1 LLNVALVVLL
11 AAMLSESFVYQG
23 LLLRQSKWLQ
33 LAFSS
38 EPYVSELAKLFGNDS
53 VEFYKATF
61 VLQTCTEEAMK
72 LVAVETDKVAEQK
85 DKVAEQ
91 KDKVAE
97 LNMAV
102 LVATRDLFDATTE
115 NLRLKGMLDVRGIL
129 EEIERVIS
137 PGKMTDP
144 NVSRSSLWASALK
157 SSTHEQLK
165 DALIA
170 CFPEQGAKETA
181 VVNTIKSIYKKASV
195 LIHSHIDSNN
205 VAVVVRHRDF
215 PGDDELCVIRAL
227 ANHFK
232 FKLAEETVVGADIA

>member
-1 LLNVALVVLL
+1 MCRFFNVTLVVLL
-11 AAMLSESFVYQG
+11 AAKLSESFVHSG
-23 LLLRQSKWLQ
+23 LLRRLNKWPQ

-38 EPYVSELAKLFGNDS
+38 TPYVSELAKLLGNDT
-53 VEFYKATF
+53 VEFYKAAL
-61 VLQTCTEEAMK
+61 VLQKCTEDA
-72 LVAVETDKVAEQK
+72 K

-91 KDKVAE
+91 KDNVAEQKGKVAE
-97 LNMAV
+97 LNLAV
-102 LVATRDLFDATTE
+102 MVATRDLFDATTE
-115 NLRLKGMLDVRGIL
+115 NLRLKGMLDVRGML

-137 PGKMTDP
+137 PGKITNP
-144 NVSRSSLWASALK
+144 KVSRSVLWTSTLN
-157 SSTHEQLK
+157 SSSHEQLK
-165 DALIA
+165 NALTA

-232 FKLAEETVVGADIA
+232 FKLAEEKIVRADVA

>member
-1 LLNVALVVLL
+1 MFPVSGLSSCRLLNVALVVLL
-11 AAMLSESFVYQG
+11 AAKLSESFVYQG
-23 LLLRQSKWLQ
+23 LLLRQSKWPQ

-38 EPYVSELAKLFGNDS
+38 KPYVSELAKLFGNDS
-53 VEFYKATF
+53 IEFYKATF
-61 VLQTCTEEAMK
+61 VLQTCAEEATK
-72 LVAVETDKVAEQK
+72 LVAEETN
-85 DKVAEQ
+85 
-91 KDKVAE
+91 KVAE

-115 NLRLKGMLDVRGIL
+115 NLRLKGMLDVRGML

-144 NVSRSSLWASALK
+144 NVSRSSLWTSALK

-195 LIHSHIDSNN
+195 LINSHIDSNN

-215 PGDDELCVIRAL
+215 PGDDEICVIRAL